1 MLASKGFR
9 FRAEWSTLVGVGED
23 RTDAHSVG
31 RGRDRL
37 TIAEAATL
45 LGIHKNTVRNRIKKG
60 SYRAEMVQTERG
72 PTYLIERESLLTNLT
87 TNTLSS
93 ASQEL
98 VSPQAMELVQELL
111 RPFVSELGEVTEE
124 LGAERA
130 RRQMAEERAEAL
142 EAELKA
148 LREPQESPQ
157 TVGDEPERAEPQ
169 PAASGPQTFKRLSV
183 WGYGLGVILTG
194 MTGFLMQLG
203 LGYQIF
209 QRLGLG
215 LPSDVVFRYGAGW
228 GLPLLL
234 PIIFG
239 YQVGRKPRGD
249 NFWRHVGVTALL
261 AALASFLPWA
271 ILIIPHA
278 GTGLL
283 TSNEVSTIFFEATQM
298 WLPVGL
304 AFLSSALIGSAR
316 RRRVAGPTPT
326 AGFASKQWSPLTLTL
341 IGIAGNILAA
351 VITGIFALVGAGN

>member
-1 MLASKGFR
+1 
-9 FRAEWSTLVGVGED
+9 VGEG

-31 RGRDRL
+31 RGGDRL

-45 LGIHKNTVRNRIKKG
+45 LGVHKNTVRNRIKNG
-60 SYRAEMVQTERG
+60 SYQAEMVQTERG
-72 PTYLIERESLLTNLT
+72 PTYLIERESLLTNLS

-93 ASQEL
+93 DSQQL
-98 VSPQAMELVQELL
+98 VGPQAMEFVQDLL
-111 RPFVSELGEVTEE
+111 RPFVSELGEVREE

-130 RRQMAEERAEAL
+130 RRQMAEQRAAGL
-142 EAELKA
+142 EAELEA
-148 LREPQESPQ
+148 LRQARESLE
-157 TVGDEPERAEPQ
+157 TVDEERERAEPQ
-169 PAASGPQTFKRLSV
+169 PAASGPQTFQDRSPRGSLSDDGDETTEAPDAFKRLSV
-183 WGYGLGVILTG
+183 WGYWLGVILTG

-215 LPSDVVFRYGAGW
+215 LPNDVVFRYGAGW

-239 YQVGRKPRGD
+239 YQVGRKPRGN
-249 NFWRHVGVTALL
+249 NFWRHVGITALL
-261 AALASFLPWA
+261 AALVSFLPWA
-271 ILIIPHA
+271 ILIVPQT

-304 AFLSSALIGSAR
+304 AFLSSALIGNAR
-316 RRRVAGPTPT
+316 RRRVAGPTP
-326 AGFASKQWSPLTLTL
+326 
-341 IGIAGNILAA
+341 
-351 VITGIFALVGAGN
+351 